1 MKGKLVT
8 LEGPEGAGKSTLAKS
23 LATEIEKQGI
33 EVVLT
38 REPGDGAI
46 GPRIREALLQGE
58 HLDPWTEVFLFLADR
73 SQHVLT
79 VIRPAL
85 ETGQW
90 VVCDR
95 FADSTNVY
103 QGHARG
109 LPLPELYHL
118 NLLATHGIKPDATL
132 LLDLDPQIG
141 LARLKDKDRLDRE
154 PPEFHEKVRKGFLAE
169 AKRHP
174 QRWHVLDAT
183 LPPETLLEQALAA
196 IKPLLVL
203 RR

>member
-1 MKGKLVT
+1 MKGRFIT

-23 LATEIEKQGI
+23 LAGALEKEGI
-33 EVVLT
+33 SVVLT
-38 REPGDGAI
+38 REPGDGAV
-46 GPRIREALLQGE
+46 GPRIREALLEGE
-58 HLDPWTEVFLFLADR
+58 HLDPWTETFLFLADR

-79 VIRPAL
+79 VIQPAL
-85 ETGQW
+85 EAGQW

-118 NLLATHGIKPDATL
+118 NLLATHGIKPDATI
-132 LLDLDPQIG
+132 LLDLDPQTG
-141 LARLKDKDRLDRE
+141 FSRLKDRNRLDCE
-154 PPEFHEKVRKGFLAE
+154 PPKFHEKVRKGYLAE
-169 AKRHP
+169 ARRHP
-174 QRWHVLDAT
+174 QRWHVIDAT
-183 LPPETLLEQALAA
+183 LSPDAILDQSLAA
-196 IKPLLVL
+196 LKPLLVL